1 MRARQRERVESI
13 EYSSWER
20 GEEVKTGY
28 VMTHEEKIIPQKKLQ
43 IERLEMLYRR
53 YMNYSCLYNNDSTTK
68 LSSQNWGGVV
78 TISLAIGTTF
88 SQRAG
93 KQKES
98 LKQQPFNFLNTGP
111 HKRIFM
117 YGVS

>member
-1 MRARQRERVESI
+1 MRARQRERVE
-13 EYSSWER
+13 SWER

-68 LSSQNWGGVV
+68 LPSQNWGGVV
-78 TISLAIGTTF
+78 TISLAMGTTF

-93 KQKES
+93 KQKAKAETTA
-98 LKQQPFNFLNTGP
+98 LQHWTT
-111 HKRIFM
+111 
-117 YGVS
+117 